1 MSPITVTITIIAY
14 FIILFTVS
22 WLAGRKTD
30 NQGFFL
36 GGRKQPWFL
45 VAIATMGSFLSGVTF
60 VSVPGMVAD
69 KSFSYLQ
76 MVMGFVVGQ
85 FIIAFVL
92 VPLFYK
98 MKLVSVYQYLED
110 RFGARSHKTGAW
122 FFFISKM
129 LGASVRLFLVCLT
142 LQLLVFE
149 PFHLP
154 FVLNVFLTVFLVWIY
169 TCRGGVKSVIW
180 TDVLKSLC
188 LVLSVVLCIV
198 FISSELNLGFKGMFQ
213 SISNSSMS
221 QVFFFDD
228 VNDKRYFF
236 KQFIAGIFTMIAT
249 TGLDQDM
256 MQRNLSCRNYKDSQK
271 NMMVSIVC
279 QFFINLLFLMLGVL
293 LYVFA
298 SKVGIAA
305 TGDTLFPGVATSQ
318 YLPAIVGVL
327 FVVGLFSAAY
337 SAAGSALTA
346 LTTSFTLD
354 ILDADKKKAND
365 PNGTSL
371 TKTRKTVH
379 VFMALLMAV
388 VIYVFGLL
396 NNTSVI
402 DAVYVLASYTYGPIL
417 GMFAFGIIVKAK
429 TKDKYVPLVAIV
441 SPILCFI
448 LQENS
453 ETWFNGYKFSYE
465 LLILNALFTFIG
477 LCLLISRN
485 NAKK

>member
-14 FIILFTVS
+14 FILLFTVS

-98 MKLVSVYQYLED
+98 MNLVSVYQYLED

-154 FVLNVFLTVFLVWIY
+154 FVLNVIVTVFLVWVY
-169 TCRGGVKSVIW
+169 TYQGGVKSVIW

-188 LVLSVVLCIV
+188 LILSVVLSIY
-198 FISSELNLGFKGMFQ
+198 FISSELNLGFKGMFK
-213 SISNSSMS
+213 SISDSSMS

-293 LYVFA
+293 LYLFA
-298 SKVGIAA
+298 SKVGINA
-305 TGDTLFPGVATSQ
+305 TGDTLFPVVATSQ
-318 YLPAIVGVL
+318 YLPGIVGVL
-327 FVVGLFSAAY
+327 FVVGLFAAAY

-354 ILDADKKKAND
+354 ILDADKKKDDATN
-365 PNGTSL
+365 TSSL

-379 VFMALLMAV
+379 ILMALLMAV

-417 GMFAFGIIVKAK
+417 GMFAFGILVKAK
-429 TKDKYVPLVAIV
+429 TNDKFVPLVAIV

-448 LQENS
+448 LQQNS
-453 ETWFNGYKFSYE
+453 EAWFNGYKFSYE
-465 LLILNALFTFIG
+465 LLIINALFTFIG
-477 LCLLISRN
+477 LTLLIRRN
-485 NAKK
+485 KAKE

>member
-98 MKLVSVYQYLED
+98 MNLVSVYQYLED

-154 FVLNVFLTVFLVWIY
+154 FILNVLVTVFLVWVY
-169 TCRGGVKSVIW
+169 TYQGGVKSVIW

-188 LVLSVVLCIV
+188 LILSVVLSIV
-198 FISSELNLGFKGMFQ
+198 FISSELNLGFKGM

-293 LYVFA
+293 LYIFA
-298 SKVGIAA
+298 SKVGISA
-305 TGDTLFPGVATSQ
+305 TGDTLFPAVATSQ
-318 YLPAIVGVL
+318 YLPGIVGVL
-327 FVVGLFSAAY
+327 FVVGLFAAAY

-354 ILDADKKKAND
+354 ILDADKKKDDAANA
-365 PNGTSL
+365 TSL

-379 VFMALLMAV
+379 VCMALLMAV

-417 GMFAFGIIVKAK
+417 GMFAFGILVKAK
-429 TKDKYVPLVAIV
+429 TKDKFVPLVAIV

-453 ETWFNGYKFSYE
+453 EAWFNGYKFSYE

-477 LCLLISRN
+477 LCLLIRRN
-485 NAKK
+485 KAKE

>member
-1 MSPITVTITIIAY
+1 MSPLTVTLTIFAY
-14 FIILFTVS
+14 FIVLFIVS

-30 NQGFFL
+30 NQGFFV

-60 VSVPGMVAD
+60 VSVPGMVAE
-69 KSFSYLQ
+69 KSFSYMQ

-85 FIIAFVL
+85 FVIAFVL
-92 VPLFYK
+92 IPLFYK
-98 MKLVSVYQYLED
+98 MRLVSVYQYLED

-149 PFHLP
+149 PLHLP
-154 FVLNVFLTVFLVWIY
+154 FALNVFVTVLLVWLY
-169 TCRGGVKSVIW
+169 TFRGGVKSVIW

-188 LVLSVVLCIV
+188 LILSVVLSIV
-198 FISSELNLGFKGMFQ
+198 FISSEMNLGFKGMFS
-213 SISNSSMS
+213 SIIDSKMS
-221 QVFFFDD
+221 QIFFFDD
-228 VNDKRYFF
+228 INDKRYFF

-256 MQRNLSCRNYKDSQK
+256 MQRNLSCKNYKDSQK

-293 LYVFA
+293 LYMFA
-298 SKVGIAA
+298 AKVGITA
-305 TGDTLFPGVATSQ
+305 TGDTLFPAVATSH
-318 YLPAIVGVL
+318 YLPMVVGIL
-327 FVVGLFSAAY
+327 FIVGLFSAAF

-354 ILDADKKKAND
+354 ILGADKKEKD
-365 PNGTSL
+365 EQTL
-371 TKTRKTVH
+371 THTRKKIH
-379 VFMALLMAV
+379 AAMALLMAV
-388 VIYVFGLL
+388 VIFVFGLL
-396 NNTSVI
+396 NSTSVI
-402 DAVYVLASYTYGPIL
+402 DAVYILASYTYGPIL
-417 GMFAFGIIVKAK
+417 GMFAFGILTKKK
-429 TKDKYVPLVAIV
+429 TNDSYVPLVALV
-441 SPILCFI
+441 SPVLCFI

-453 ETWFNGYKFSYE
+453 EAWFNGYKFSYE
-465 LLILNALFTFIG
+465 LLIFNALFTFLG
-477 LCLLISRN
+477 LCLLIR
-485 NAKK
+485 KKQ

>member
-188 LVLSVVLCIV
+188 LILSVVLCIV

-293 LYVFA
+293 LYLFA
-298 SKVGIAA
+298 SKVGITAM
-305 TGDTLFPGVATSQ
+305 GDTLFPAVATSQ

-354 ILDADKKKAND
+354 ILDADKKNAND